1 MTDVGVPEKIV
12 KLHTVAPYIGKMRP
26 EIASW
31 AIDAVTKPGDLVF
44 DPFCGSGTVLLEAWL
59 KDRDVVGTDLN
70 PYACLITKAK
80 LNPYKKQKVDK
91 IESILNSYSH
101 LANKYMQLVDLNEIP
116 TWVKEFYNP
125 DTLKDLLAWVKV
137 LKEKKDD
144 FALACLLSLAHHQRP
159 GFLSY
164 PSSHTVPYLRTKKFP
179 PEQFPELYEYRAVLP
194 RMLKKMARVCNS
206 LPELDFARKRTIYN
220 KDASEIKIRRKVDAI
235 ITSPPYM
242 GQLDYARDNRL
253 RLFLMGV
260 NDWSDINKLV
270 SPSASRFVEQFGIC
284 LNAWRKILNHGGK
297 LAIFVGTTTNT
308 TKKRLDDLVIEMIND
323 KWPDYDLTDVVSSEI
338 PEARRARK
346 NCKGSVAE
354 SLLIFEYK

>member
-1 MTDVGVPEKIV
+1 MNCTGAPEKNV
-12 KLHTVAPYIGKMRP
+12 KLHTIAPYIGKMRP
-26 EIASW
+26 EIAAW
-31 AIDAVTKPGDLVF
+31 AIDAVTAPGDLVF

-59 KDRDVVGTDLN
+59 KDRDVIGTDLN
-70 PYACLITKAK
+70 PYACLISNAK
-80 LNPYKKQKVDK
+80 LNPYNDKKASRVEEILKSY
-91 IESILNSYSH
+91 SIL
-101 LANKYMQLVDLNEIP
+101 ADKYKQSVNLCDIP
-116 TWVKEFYNP
+116 LWVKEFYHP
-125 DTLKDLLAWVKV
+125 ETLKDLLAWVYV
-137 LKEKKDD
+137 LQSKKDD

-164 PSSHTVPYLRTKKFP
+164 PSSHTVPYLRTNKFP
-179 PEQFPELYEYRAVLP
+179 QEEFPDLYEYRPVLP
-194 RMLKKMARVCNS
+194 RMLKKMNRVCKA
-206 LPELDFARKRTIYN
+206 LPKFDFERKRSIHH
-220 KDASEIKIRRKVDAI
+220 KDASKLRIKRKADAI

-260 NDWSDINKLV
+260 TDWSEINKVV
-270 SPSASRFVEQFGIC
+270 SPSATRFIEQFGHC
-284 LNAWRKILNHGGK
+284 LKSWRTVLNHGGK

-308 TKKRLDDLVIEMIND
+308 TKKRLDDLVIDMINQN
-323 KWPDYDLTDVVSSEI
+323 WPDYALTDVVSSEI

>member
-1 MTDVGVPEKIV
+1 MTDIGIPEKTV

-80 LNPYKKQKVDK
+80 LNPYKEQKVAK
-91 IESILNSYSH
+91 IEAILNSYSH
-101 LANKYMQLVDLNEIP
+101 LANRYIQFIDLNEIP
-116 TWVKEFYNP
+116 TWVREFYNP

-164 PSSHTVPYLRTKKFP
+164 PSSHTVPYLRTKNFP
-179 PEQFPELYEYRAVLP
+179 PEKFPELYEYRAVLP
-194 RMLKKMARVCNS
+194 RMLKKMTRVCKS
-206 LPELDFARKRTIYN
+206 LPKFDFTRKRSIHN
-220 KDASEIKIRRKVDAI
+220 KDASEIKIRRKADAI

-260 NDWSDINKLV
+260 NEWNEINKLV
-270 SPSASRFVEQFGIC
+270 SPSASRFIDQFGNC
-284 LNAWRKILNHGGK
+284 LNSWRKVLNHGGK

-308 TKKRLDDLVIEMIND
+308 TKKRLDDLVIEMINE
-323 KWPDYDLTDVVSSEI
+323 KWPDYELTDVVSSEI

>member
-1 MTDVGVPEKIV
+1 MTDSGAPEKTV

-31 AIDAVTKPGDLVF
+31 AVDAVTKPGDLVF

-59 KDRDVVGTDLN
+59 KDRDVIGSDLN
-70 PYACLITKAK
+70 PYACLISKAK
-80 LNPYKKQKVDK
+80 LNPYKENK
-91 IESILNSYSH
+91 IVKLESILTSYSI
-101 LANKYMQLVDLNEIP
+101 LAKEYMKNIDLEEVP
-116 TWVKEFYNP
+116 SWVRDFYNP
-125 DTLKDLLAWVKV
+125 ETLKDLLAWVRV

-144 FALACLLSLAHHQRP
+144 FALVCLLSLAHHQRP

-179 PEQFPELYEYRAVLP
+179 PEIFPELYEYRAVFP
-194 RMLKKMARVCNS
+194 RMLKKMVRVCKF
-206 LPELDFARKRTIYN
+206 LPKFDFSRKRTVHN
-220 KDASEIKIRRKVDAI
+220 KDAAGVVIRRKADAI

-253 RLFLMGV
+253 RLFLMGTE
-260 NDWSDINKLV
+260 NWNEINKQI
-270 SPSASRFVEQFGIC
+270 SPSASRFIEQFDNC
-284 LNAWRKILNHGGK
+284 LNAWKGVLKDGGK

-308 TKKRLDDLVIEMIND
+308 TKKRLDDLVVTMIND
-323 KWPDYDLTDVVSSEI
+323 KWPDYELTDIVSSEI